1 MFITEL
7 QKSVLFGRWQHY
19 HGGGLW
25 FMVASGFHRISAKL
39 FPEAFAVHEIVFPA
53 ILALYSNDLIN
64 RCVSL
69 FRHFSFLQDIVIW

>member
-1 MFITEL
+1 
-7 QKSVLFGRWQHY
+7 
-19 HGGGLW
+19 
-25 FMVASGFHRISAKL
+25 MVASGFHRISAKL

-69 FRHFSFLQDIVIW
+69 FRHFSFLQDIVI